1 MGNIVDSNAMYRIG
15 KSMAAEGVRDNRQ
28 RDAFMG
34 FLGGQ
39 ALNQLGKAFQT
50 RKALKT
56 AGSATVTNTK
66 LSVDEGNYD
75 ENMLAIATDVINN
88 GKANLNKG
96 ANMTAIGKTGKGT
109 ELINTT
115 NAELKR
121 LVSGM
126 EHVKSKVDLWK
137 DIYTTGNF
145 TGKDGNTMK
154 VSVNGA
160 SSAQSQDLAASF
172 ADGSIYQSMDF
183 RDGKWG
189 LVGEETIVGGI
200 KNPTFTLLEDLKLPE
215 LDESKMINDY
225 SKGLNADFERLG
237 YNNKTGN
244 WSEYEETTRD
254 NIFNDFQNMTE
265 NQISSKW
272 FSENGNDKT
281 TPALKYLMQEGGY
294 SINGEQYDALLDP
307 NEMNISADEQAQRQ
321 VLATGALEMLK
332 LEDLD
337 NYEKTTWLINN
348 EILPSAKEN
357 FERGFNQKPDKKTS
371 SVKKGGGKV
380 NLGKDNF
387 GQDLGHVWPADMKRK
402 AEEVDGAEKIGSKI
416 NHLLNDNIYAELI
429 RSNKL
434 DVDDPNFSEN
444 AQFILFDGETND
456 DDPKT
461 PRNEQRRGKIFT
473 ADQIKRMF
481 KVDDLEMGTDSA
493 PLG

>member
-225 SKGLNADFERLG
+225 SKGLNADFEKLG

-244 WSEYEETTRD
+244 WSEYEETTKD

-337 NYEKTTWLINN
+337 NYENDGGKINLGVGRITNSPIYKTQQEVNSKMAEINN
-348 EILPSAKEN
+348 AKLDEEVVVQG
-357 FERGFNQKPDKKTS
+357 FEGSRTYRYRKVAGKDKWNYQVWNSQDQMFQTEE
-371 SVKKGGGKV
+371 VGGKV
-380 NLGKDNF
+380 L
-387 GQDLGHVWPADMKRK
+387 L
-402 AEEVDGAEKIGSKI
+402 SKQSVI
-416 NHLLNDNIYAELI
+416 N
-429 RSNKL
+429 
-434 DVDDPNFSEN
+434 DVGLPKSS
-444 AQFILFDGETND
+444 ATNSH
-456 DDPKT
+456 
-461 PRNEQRRGKIFT
+461 G
-473 ADQIKRMF
+473 
-481 KVDDLEMGTDSA
+481 
-493 PLG
+493 